1 MVAAFVLLEGES
13 IMNVTLRFGA
23 IALVAALGACSQKT
37 QDTTTNTVSEIGTD
51 VTNTT
56 DSAIDA
62 TGNATGN
69 ALDAAGNA
77 LNPAPTG
84 QEFADKAAKSDA
96 FEIAAGK
103 LAKAN
108 ADAADVK
115 TFAATMIEAHT
126 GSTAKIKAAAAKATP
141 EIKPDPTL
149 TSDQQSKLDDLG
161 KLKGADFDKAYI
173 DGQISAHEDALSLMK
188 TYADKGDT
196 PSLKTAAGD
205 IAPVVQKHLDM
216 AKALK
221 K

>member
-1 MVAAFVLLEGES
+1 
-13 IMNVTLRFGA
+13 MNAKLSFGA
-23 IALVAALGACSQKT
+23 IALIAALGACSQKS
-37 QDTTTNTVSEIGTD
+37 QDTTTNAVTDIGSDVS
-51 VTNTT
+51 NTT
-56 DSAIDA
+56 SGAIDTA
-62 TGNATGN
+62 GNVTGN

-96 FEIAAGK
+96 FEIAAAK
-103 LAKAN
+103 LAKTN
-108 ADAADVK
+108 AASADVK

-126 GSTAKIKAAAAKATP
+126 GSTAKIKAAAAKAAP
-141 EIKPDPTL
+141 AIKPDPTL

-173 DGQISAHEDALSLMK
+173 DGQVSAHEDALSLMK
-188 TYADKGDT
+188 GYAGNGDT
-196 PSLKTAAGD
+196 PSLKAAAGE

-216 AKALK
+216 ARALK

>member
-1 MVAAFVLLEGES
+1 
-13 IMNVTLRFGA
+13 MNVTLRFGA

-37 QDTTTNTVSEIGTD
+37 QDTTTNTVSEIGSD
-51 VTNTT
+51 VTNTA
-56 DSAIDA
+56 DNAIDA
-62 TGNATGN
+62 AGSATGN

-77 LNPAPTG
+77 LNPTPTG

-103 LAKAN
+103 LARTN
-108 ADAADVK
+108 ARSADVK
-115 TFAATMIEAHT
+115 KFAATMIEAHT
-126 GSTAKIKAAAAKATP
+126 GSTAKIKAAGAEATP

-149 TSDQQSKLDDLG
+149 TSDQQSKLDDLA
-161 KLKGADFDKAYI
+161 KLTGADFDKAYV

-196 PSLKTAAGD
+196 PSLKTAAGE
-205 IAPVVQKHLDM
+205 ILPKVQDHLDM

>member
-1 MVAAFVLLEGES
+1 
-13 IMNVTLRFGA
+13 MNARLSFGA
-23 IALVAALGACSQKT
+23 IALIAALGACSQKA
-37 QDTTTNTVSEIGTD
+37 QDTTTNAVTDIGSD
-51 VTNTT
+51 
-56 DSAIDA
+56 I
-62 TGNATGN
+62 GNAADNTVDTVGSTAGN
-69 ALDAAGNA
+69 ALDAAGDA
-77 LNPAPTG
+77 LSTTPTG

-103 LAKAN
+103 LAKTN
-108 ADAADVK
+108 ADSADVK
-115 TFAATMIEAHT
+115 KFAATMIEAHT

-161 KLKGADFDKAYI
+161 KLKGADFDKAYV
-173 DGQISAHEDALSLMK
+173 DGQISAHGDALSLMK

-196 PSLKTAAGD
+196 PSLKTTAGD

>member
-1 MVAAFVLLEGES
+1 
-13 IMNVTLRFGA
+13 MNVTLRFGA

-37 QDTTTNTVSEIGTD
+37 QDTTTNTVSEIGSD

-56 DSAIDA
+56 DTAIGA
-62 TGNATGN
+62 AGNATGN

-77 LNPAPTG
+77 LNPTPTG

-96 FEIAAGK
+96 FEIAAAK
-103 LAKAN
+103 LAKTN
-108 ADAADVK
+108 ADSADVK
-115 TFAATMIEAHT
+115 KFAATMIEAHT

-149 TSDQQSKLDDLG
+149 TADQQSKLDDLG
-161 KLKGADFDKAYI
+161 KLKGKDFDKAYV

-188 TYADKGDT
+188 GYADKGDT
-196 PSLKTAAGD
+196 PSLKTAAGE
-205 IAPVVQKHLDM
+205 IAPKVQDHLNM

>member
-1 MVAAFVLLEGES
+1 
-13 IMNVTLRFGA
+13 MNVTLRFGA

-37 QDTTTNTVSEIGTD
+37 QDTTTNTVSEIGSD

-56 DSAIDA
+56 DNAIDA
-62 TGNATGN
+62 AGSATGN

-77 LNPAPTG
+77 LNPTPTG

-96 FEIAAGK
+96 FEIAAAK
-103 LAKAN
+103 LAKTN
-108 ADAADVK
+108 ADSADVK
-115 TFAATMIEAHT
+115 KFAATMIEAHT
-126 GSTAKIKAAAAKATP
+126 GSTAKVKAAAAKATP

-149 TSDQQSKLDDLG
+149 TSDQQSKLDDLA
-161 KLKGADFDKAYI
+161 KLKGADFDKAYV

-188 TYADKGDT
+188 DYADKGDT
-196 PSLKTAAGD
+196 PSLKTAAGE
-205 IAPVVQKHLDM
+205 IAPKVQDHLDM

>member
-1 MVAAFVLLEGES
+1 
-13 IMNVTLRFGA
+13 MNARLSFGA
-23 IALVAALGACSQKT
+23 IALIAALGACSQKA
-37 QDTTTNTVSEIGTD
+37 QDTTTNAVTDIGSD
-51 VTNTT
+51 
-56 DSAIDA
+56 I
-62 TGNATGN
+62 GNAADNTVDTVGSTAGN
-69 ALDAAGNA
+69 ALDAAGDA
-77 LNPAPTG
+77 LSTTPTG

-103 LAKAN
+103 LAKTN
-108 ADAADVK
+108 ADSADVK
-115 TFAATMIEAHT
+115 KFAATMIEAHT

-161 KLKGADFDKAYI
+161 KLKGADFDKAYV

-196 PSLKTAAGD
+196 PSLKTTAGD